1 MSAECPDCTHPKNH
15 HSALV
20 GCLHDGGEPCMCSRS
35 FKETKTI
42 PQARAERDEA
52 MGRAERGTDADWAKE
67 AEKATLWVAR
77 IGGDFTPDDIWERL
91 EDQKVPAPREP
102 RALGPVLKRMTN
114 AHLIKPKG
122 FTESRR
128 RHSAPV
134 RVYEAGVNA

>member
-42 PQARAERDEA
+42 PQAHAERDEA
-52 MGRAERGTDADWAKE
+52 MGRADRGTDTDWAKE
-67 AEKATLWVAR
+67 AQEATAWLAS
-77 IGGDFTPDDIWERL
+77 IGDFTPDDIWERL
-91 EDQKVPAPREP
+91 EDRQIPAPREP
-102 RALGPVLKRMTN
+102 RALGPILKRMSN
-114 AHLIKPKG
+114 AGRIRAKG

-128 RHSAPV
+128 RHGAPV
-134 RVYEAGVNA
+134 RVYEAGPQA